1 MLYSVALDTAA
12 RRDLAKL
19 ERAIGTRVSK
29 AIDAL
34 EEEPRP
40 SGCLK
45 LAGQRQHYRVR
56 VGTYRIVYRVDD
68 NAHLVTVER
77 IQHRREV
84 YR

>member
-1 MLYSVALDTAA
+1 MPYSIALETAA

-19 ERAIGTRVSK
+19 ERVIGTRVSN

-34 EEEPRP
+34 EDEPRP
-40 SGCLK
+40 SGCVK

-68 NAHLVTVER
+68 NVHLLTVER
-77 IQHRREV
+77 VQHRREV

>member
-1 MLYSVALDTAA
+1 MPYSIALETAA

-19 ERAIGTRVSK
+19 ERFIGTRVSN

-34 EEEPRP
+34 EDEPRP
-40 SGCLK
+40 SGCVK

-68 NAHLVTVER
+68 NVHLLTVER
-77 IQHRREV
+77 VQHRREV

>member
-1 MLYSVALDTAA
+1 MLYSIALETAA

-19 ERAIGTRVSK
+19 ERAIDTRVSN

-34 EEEPRP
+34 EDEPRP
-40 SGCLK
+40 SGCVK

-68 NAHLVTVER
+68 NVHLVTVER
-77 IQHRREV
+77 VQHRREV